1 MQAVGQLSYIRPY
14 VDDFT
19 AEWLI
24 TNSLT
29 LTAGAMILVYVSSCP
44 EPVHVAAADALYVH
58 ACGCPPFANALDRGA
73 VTTADHQRL
82 WV

>member
-1 MQAVGQLSYIRPY
+1 MALTQAVGQLSYIRPY

-29 LTAGAMILVYVSSCP
+29 LTAGAMILVYVSSCWHLCAP
-44 EPVHVAAADALYVH
+44 ESYTCIGVLGLWPSHCWVMTAA
-58 ACGCPPFANALDRGA
+58 C
-73 VTTADHQRL
+73 
-82 WV
+82 

>member
-44 EPVHVAAADALYVH
+44 DS
-58 ACGCPPFANALDRGA
+58 ACECM
-73 VTTADHQRL
+73 
-82 WV
+82 WVPAHS

>member
-1 MQAVGQLSYIRPY
+1 MAVVQAVGQLSYIRPY

-44 EPVHVAAADALYVH
+44 KPACCSCRCSVCGHMWVLSHFSALHREVASTGY
-58 ACGCPPFANALDRGA
+58 
-73 VTTADHQRL
+73 HQRL
-82 WV
+82 

>member
-1 MQAVGQLSYIRPY
+1 MFALVQAVGQLSYIRPY

-29 LTAGAMILVYVSSCP
+29 LTAGAMILVYVST
-44 EPVHVAAADALYVH
+44 L
-58 ACGCPPFANALDRGA
+58 
-73 VTTADHQRL
+73 RL
-82 WV
+82 